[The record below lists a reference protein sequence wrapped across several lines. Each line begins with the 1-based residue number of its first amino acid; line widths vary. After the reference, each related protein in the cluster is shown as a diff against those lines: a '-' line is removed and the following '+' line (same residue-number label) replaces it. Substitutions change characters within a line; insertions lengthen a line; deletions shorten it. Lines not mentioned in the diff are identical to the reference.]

1 MTYIRTA
8 ITALIFVHLS
18 LLPAGAQNGEALE
31 AYYFFSS
38 ACPRCD
44 TAAPFIKELS
54 NRIHIRGLFFG
65 KGDTEPMPFDV
76 RKADMG
82 TLKHYDVHTFPTLAI
97 MKSGTIKQMFI
108 GEQDIKDARLILKA
122 FRKGAWSVSEVIEK
136 KLQNR
141 YGVTGWVVSKG
152 EYFHDPRVYLT
163 DRRQIL
169 LIKPWLPIEAVRSP
183 FRKTR
188 PRLMSDV
195 IDKPVFLEG
204 TVEKIGDK
212 REFTVGKEL
221 TFE

>member
-1 MTYIRTA
+1 MTYITRA
-8 ITALIFVHLS
+8 ITILLLVLLS
-18 LLPAGAQNGEALE
+18 CLSADAQQEETLD
-31 AYYFFSS
+31 AYYFFSP

-44 TAAPFIKELS
+44 TATPFVKELS

-82 TLKHYDVHTFPTLAI
+82 TLKHYDVHTFPTLVI
-97 MKSGTIKQMFI
+97 MKSGAIKQLFI

-122 FRKGAWSVSEVIEK
+122 FRKGAWSISEVIENK
-136 KLQNR
+136 PQNK

-152 EYFHDPRVYLT
+152 EYSHDPRFYLT
-163 DRRQIL
+163 DRRQIMS
-169 LIKPWLPIEAVRSP
+169 IKPWLPIEAVRSP

-204 TVEKIGDK
+204 TVTKIGDK
-212 REFTVGKEL
+212 LEFTVGKEL
-221 TFE
+221 NFE